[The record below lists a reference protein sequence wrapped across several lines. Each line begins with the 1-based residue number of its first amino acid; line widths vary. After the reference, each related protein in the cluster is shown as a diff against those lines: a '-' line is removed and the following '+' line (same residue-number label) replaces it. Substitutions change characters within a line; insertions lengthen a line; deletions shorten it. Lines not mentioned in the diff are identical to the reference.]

1 MKSIKIEA
9 MHYDKDAK
17 IYVAGHRGLV
27 GSAICRELK
36 KQGYTNILTR
46 THQELD
52 LEDAKKTRAFI
63 GDEKPDVI
71 FLAAAKVGGI
81 HANNTYPVDFLM
93 QNMAIQMNVI
103 KSAHE
108 AKVDRLFFLGSSCIY
123 PKNSPQPIK
132 EEYLLTSELE
142 PTNRP
147 YALAKIAGI
156 EICWSYNRQFGS
168 KFLAVMPTNL
178 YGPGDN
184 YDPENSH
191 VLPALIRKI
200 HEAKE
205 ANDQTVTIWGTGTP
219 QREFLYSDD
228 LANALLH
235 LMHLDDDTY
244 NLLVDPS
251 NCPIINIGSGIDFK
265 IIELADKV
273 KKVIGFEGDFAF
285 DTTKPDGT
293 PRKLMDSTKINQLG
307 WKSKVCLD
315 EGIKRAYLDFLDR
328 NG

>member
-1 MKSIKIEA
+1 
-9 MHYDKDAK
+9 MHYHKDTK

-27 GSAICRELK
+27 GSALCRELK
-36 KQGYTNILTR
+36 KQGYTNILTQ

-103 KSAHE
+103 RSAHE
-108 AKVDRLFFLGSSCIY
+108 ASVDRLFFLGSSCIY

-156 EICWSYNRQFGS
+156 EMCWSYNRQFGS

-184 YDPENSH
+184 YDLESSH

-200 HEAKE
+200 HEAKINNLQSVE
-205 ANDQTVTIWGTGTP
+205 IWGSGKP
-219 QREFLYSDD
+219 KREFLHADD
-228 LANALLH
+228 LASALIY
-235 LMHLDDDTY
+235 LMNLDQDKFSELT
-244 NLLVDPS
+244 NPNKAPL
-251 NCPIINIGSGIDFK
+251 INIGTGSDLSIIDLAELIKDIVGFDGNFK
-265 IIELADKV
+265 LN
-273 KKVIGFEGDFAF
+273 
-285 DTTKPDGT
+285 TSKPDGT
-293 PRKLMDSTKINQLG
+293 LRKVLNVEKINKLG
-307 WKSKVCLD
+307 WSSKINLRD
-315 EGIKRAYLDFLDR
+315 GLAQTYQDFC
-328 NG
+328 NES